1 MMEKNT
7 KGRCPMFLYDPYA
20 LKLDG
25 LLDAFDAL
33 AADADSE
40 DLEELNAEFDD
51 ALMMLEEIDFDA
63 DDWREAFAD
72 ALEELNS
79 LRETYA
85 KQPGAGALAAKL
97 GDLIEAARRES
108 GV

>member
-63 DDWREAFAD
+63 DDWRESFAD

-79 LRETYA
+79 LREAYA